1 MLLLLVPLHQPILF
15 QLNLHLRLNLLLTV
29 FQLIV
34 QFFILLLY
42 RVEDVDPLLA
52 FLLVFTTLALACHCL
67 QRVCHYTSHF
77 LLEIQ
82 FL

>member
-15 QLNLHLRLNLLLTV
+15 QLNLHLRLYLLLAI

-34 QFFILLLY
+34 QFLILLLY
-42 RVEDVDPLLA
+42 RVENVDPLLA
-52 FLLVFTTLALACHCL
+52 FLLVFITLALACNRL